1 MKFNP
6 TATRNG
12 PDAPDDGPVRRF
24 AGAPFR
30 TETYAKLLYLL
41 LAFPLG
47 IAYVVFLT
55 VGLSVGVGTSL
66 LLVGVPVV
74 VLTVVGVAFLGAVEA
89 RLASGLLGVEAP
101 LPEPLRADNPDGLR
115 RVENGLVETLLDL
128 FTAPTTWTS
137 LALLM
142 LKSIY
147 GLFVFVISVTVV
159 TLTAALLGAPL
170 AYDAPDVTYTIG
182 TYAVDTLPEALG
194 LAVVGVVIGLGSLYL
209 LSGLA
214 TAGGLMTA
222 TLLELD
228 DQRNGEE

>member
-1 MKFNP
+1 MTDNQ

-12 PDAPDDGPVRRF
+12 SDGRPLRRF

-47 IAYVVFLT
+47 VTYFVFLA

-89 RLASGLLGVEAP
+89 RLTSGLLGIEAP

-115 RVENGLVETLLDL
+115 RVENGLVETLLGL
-128 FTAPTTWTS
+128 FTAPTTWTA
-137 LALLM
+137 LALLA

-147 GLFVFVISVTVV
+147 GVFVLVISVTAAAA
-159 TLTAALLGAPL
+159 TASLLGAPL
-170 AYDAPDVTYTIG
+170 AYDAPDVTYTVG
-182 TYAVDTLPEALG
+182 THVVDTLPEALG
-194 LAVVGVVIGLGSLYL
+194 LAVVGVIVGLGSLYL

-222 TLLELD
+222 ALLEFD
-228 DQRNGEE
+228 GTRNGTE